1 MQDAVHSMDNLNINK
16 ALTNELQEAHDML
29 YEAGSSDEDHS
40 DDGFMKKY
48 SDRLAN
54 NNQIEK

>member
-29 YEAGSSDEDHS
+29 YEAGSADEDHS